1 MLHTINVEYWCL
13 KRELWRKIF
22 SLLWCWIKEWWHL
35 SSFQCTLWVLGSW
48 EVMSNGLAECH
59 VGSDCQLAAVLSP
72 HPLSPKGKTPIW
84 LYGKYF
90 LFCQVRHAQYPC
102 GCLANQWGLKTERPC
117 GGGSHSDLTK
127 ELPSNSSVDMSLT
140 SQSLNMLSVCPSSH
154 SRSSLAVACASLSE
168 SFLLGGA
175 CDKLYDLFFIYV
187 IIFWLLW

>member
-22 SLLWCWIKEWWHL
+22 SLLWCRIRNDDICLHFSASMGARIMGGHVQWPCRMPRGVWVVWL
-35 SSFQCTLWVLGSW
+35 PAGSCT
-48 EVMSNGLAECH
+48 A
-59 VGSDCQLAAVLSP
+59 P
-72 HPLSPKGKTPIW
+72 RGKTPIW

-90 LFCQVRHAQYPC
+90 LFCQVRHARYPW
-102 GCLANQWGLKTERPC
+102 GCLAKQWGLETERPC
-117 GGGSHSDLTK
+117 RGGSHSDLTK

-140 SQSLNMLSVCPSSH
+140 SQSLSMLGVCPSSH
-154 SRSSLAVACASLSE
+154 SRSSLAVPCALLSE

-187 IIFWLLW
+187 LIFWLLW